1 MADTGFVKP
10 DPEAMPAP
18 IDEEDLFEDAGDLEF
33 YDKNHASTFE
43 TLYLARIPRYMW
55 EAWQKLTDRLDDD
68 DEVQIGTL
76 RTWNEPGLA
85 DAEGNAG
92 PETTRLRMLLDAGCD
107 EHHTIPREYDL
118 DVLDRDVK
126 NHFIFTEEDLPSYKA
141 KNKERQDQLN
151 AGIPAH
157 ILRQKEAAA
166 AAAAA
171 SSSGGGGPQRNT
183 YDRKSRFQPY
193 FRKAIPKKTKVFGKI
208 HYDVRVEPRNTG
220 EEERYLGQQLFQ
232 AEHSKAKL
240 QIISRNTAS
249 SIVNPGTA
257 GAVGWAGG
265 FIKNTPSLVKPKK
278 GEHFKA
284 ARIAKNQLL
293 DLIFDC
299 FRQYQYWSMKAL
311 RQRTQQPESWL
322 RENLDEVAVLNKSG
336 PFANHYCLSEAYRDK
351 GGNEAR
357 AAAADTV
364 DDGDDDEP
372 DEMEDV
378 VLA

>member
-10 DPEAMPAP
+10 EPGMEPAP

-33 YDKNHASTFE
+33 YDKSQGPTFE

-55 EAWQKLTDRLDDD
+55 EAWQKLSDRLDDD
-68 DEVQIGTL
+68 EEVQIGTL
-76 RTWNEPGLA
+76 RTWNEPGET
-85 DAEGNAG
+85 DEDGNVG
-92 PETTRLRMLLDAGCD
+92 PETTKLRMLLDPGCG
-107 EHHTIPREYDL
+107 EHHALPREYDL
-118 DVLDRDVK
+118 DVLDRDVR

-166 AAAAA
+166 
-171 SSSGGGGPQRNT
+171 SGGGPQRNT

-193 FRKAIPKKTKVFGKI
+193 YRKAIPKKTKVFGKI

-220 EEERYLGQQLFQ
+220 EEARYLGQQLYQ
-232 AEHSKAKL
+232 AENSRAKL

-249 SIVNPGTA
+249 SIINPGTA
-257 GAVGWAGG
+257 GAVGWAGN

-278 GEHFKA
+278 GEILKA
-284 ARIAKNQLL
+284 ARIPKNQLL

-311 RQRTQQPESWL
+311 RQRTQQPDSYL
-322 RENLDEVAVLNKSG
+322 RQVLDEVAVLNKSG

-351 GGNEAR
+351 AGSESR
-357 AAAADTV
+357 EAAAETV

-372 DEMEDV
+372 EEMEDV

>member
-1 MADTGFVKP
+1 M
-10 DPEAMPAP
+10 
-18 IDEEDLFEDAGDLEF
+18 
-33 YDKNHASTFE
+33 
-43 TLYLARIPRYMW
+43 
-55 EAWQKLTDRLDDD
+55 Q
-68 DEVQIGTL
+68 
-76 RTWNEPGLA
+76 
-85 DAEGNAG
+85 
-92 PETTRLRMLLDAGCD
+92 
-107 EHHTIPREYDL
+107 
-118 DVLDRDVK
+118 
-126 NHFIFTEEDLPSYKA
+126 
-141 KNKERQDQLN
+141 
-151 AGIPAH
+151 
-157 ILRQKEAAA
+157 
-166 AAAAA
+166 
-171 SSSGGGGPQRNT
+171 
-183 YDRKSRFQPY
+183 
-193 FRKAIPKKTKVFGKI
+193 
-208 HYDVRVEPRNTG
+208 
-220 EEERYLGQQLFQ
+220 
-232 AEHSKAKL
+232 
-240 QIISRNTAS
+240 
-249 SIVNPGTA
+249 
-257 GAVGWAGG
+257 
-265 FIKNTPSLVKPKK
+265 KNTPSLVKPKK